1 MRGALRLRQRPNM
14 EFERRFFRRTYFWTS
29 VFLGTPFSS
38 EKSMEIIDEGR
49 VVQFVGMRGVLRLWQ
64 RPSKKFEQR
73 FFRQT
78 YFGTSAFLGTPFH

>member
-14 EFERRFFRRTYFWTS
+14 EFERRFSRRTYFWTS

-64 RPSKKFEQR
+64 RPSKKFERR

-78 YFGTSAFLGTPFH
+78 YFWTSAFLGTPFH